1 MRSDLCR
8 SRRSRTIAS
17 RSHGRAAA
25 RSDSRGAGVA
35 GTDARRRPSGAL
47 AGDGN
52 RLRTVRARGRIASR
66 SGGRSG
72 QRRTTQ
78 RTSLDCAAVKTMM
91 NEEQLAVPAELEMKS
106 STGPTIAADVTD
118 ESRVPQIPEELSI
131 LPVQGFVVFPGT
143 IVPLNVR
150 RPASIQLLDET
161 LPRTKVIGVLTQRDE
176 AKEDPEPQDLYHV
189 GTAAMAL
196 KMIRQADDHLLIIAQ
211 GLSRFTLRKIV
222 ATSPF
227 IRAEVDL
234 VKSIS
239 LPESKEWKA
248 TFRNLRDSAARL
260 FELTP
265 EAPEQARLMIL
276 NIATPEQL
284 ADFLA
289 PNLNAD
295 VAQKQALLEEADVEK
310 RVRAVQKHISAQLEI
325 AQIKE
330 KLQKDVASQ
339 FSDAQRRA
347 YLRSQIKAIQH
358 ELGEAETGSEE
369 QMEQLR
375 DRLKEANPPEDVMK
389 QAERELKR
397 LDFIPPASPEFSV
410 IVSYIEI
417 VADLPWTKLSQ
428 DNLDLDQAQQ
438 ILDRDH
444 YDLEKVKKRL
454 IEYLAVRKLNPTGH
468 GPILCFL
475 GPPGV
480 GKTSLGQSIADALGR
495 KFVRISL
502 CGMRDEAEI
511 RGHRRT
517 YIGSIA
523 GRIIQELRRA
533 GTRNPVFMLD
543 EIDKI
548 GADFRGDPAS
558 ALLEVLDPRQNNAF
572 VDRYLDVPFDLSQVI
587 FIGTANYIEGVP
599 EPLRDR
605 IEVISIP
612 GYTEREKLEI
622 AKRDLVKRQLEE
634 NGLKPE
640 QIEWQEDALRHII
653 NDYTHEAGVR
663 ELERQIASVCRGIA
677 SQVARGKTEHV
688 TVTPELVGEMLG
700 PAKYVRET
708 KLKTSK
714 PGVVTGLAYT
724 PAGGEV
730 LHIEATRYP
739 GKGNITLTGHIGEVM
754 KESVQ
759 AAFSLVRS
767 RNSEIGAKAEDF
779 RNIDV
784 HVHVPAGAVPK
795 DGPSAGVAMFT
806 ALASL
811 FSNTPVRPDVAMT
824 GEITLR
830 GLVLPIGGLKEKSL
844 AAMRAGISTVII
856 PKLNEKDLVD
866 VPEEAKQKLK
876 FIPVE
881 NVDEVLEA
889 ALDKNS
895 AAPASESKAA

>member
-1 MRSDLCR
+1 MMDIEQIAALQADTGAKPDAQS
-8 SRRSRTIAS
+8 TIAVGS
-17 RSHGRAAA
+17 
-25 RSDSRGAGVA
+25 V
-35 GTDARRRPSGAL
+35 
-47 AGDGN
+47 
-52 RLRTVRARGRIASR
+52 
-66 SGGRSG
+66 
-72 QRRTTQ
+72 
-78 RTSLDCAAVKTMM
+78 
-91 NEEQLAVPAELEMKS
+91 EPAPL
-106 STGPTIAADVTD
+106 TAIPDV
-118 ESRVPQIPEELSI
+118 LSI
-131 LPVQGFVVFPGT
+131 LPVRGFVVFPGT

-150 RPASIQLLDET
+150 REASIKLLDET
-161 LPRTKVIGVLTQRDE
+161 LPQTKIIGLLTQRDE
-176 AKEDPEPQDLYHV
+176 TVEDPEPQDLYNV
-189 GTAAMAL
+189 GTAALVL
-196 KMIRQADDHLLIIAQ
+196 KLLRQADDHVLVIAQ
-211 GLSRFTLRKIV
+211 GLRRFSLRKIIS
-222 ATSPF
+222 TSPF
-227 IRAEVDL
+227 LRAEVDL
-234 VKSIS
+234 VPSVS
-239 LPESKEWKA
+239 PSESKEWQA
-248 TFRNLRDSAARL
+248 TFRNLRDSAAKL

-265 EAPEQARLMIL
+265 ETPEQARLMVL
-276 NIATPEQL
+276 NINNPEQL

-289 PNLNAD
+289 PNLNIE
-295 VAQKQALLEEADVEK
+295 VGQKQGLLEEFDVEK
-310 RVRAVQKHISAQLEI
+310 RVRTVQKYISAQLEI
-325 AQIKE
+325 AQIQE

-358 ELGEAETGSEE
+358 ELGEGEAGSEE

-375 DRLKEANPPEDVMK
+375 TRLEEAKPPAEVMA

-397 LDFIPPASPEFSV
+397 LDFIPPASPEYSV
-410 IVSYIEI
+410 IVSYVEI
-417 VADLPWTKLSQ
+417 VADLPWAKLSE
-428 DNLDLDQAQQ
+428 DNLDLDQAQET
-438 ILDRDH
+438 LDRDH

-454 IEYLAVRKLNPTGH
+454 IEYLAVRKLNPQGH

-495 KFVRISL
+495 KFVRVSL
-502 CGMRDEAEI
+502 GGIRDEAEI

-517 YIGSIA
+517 YIGSMP

-558 ALLEVLDPRQNNAF
+558 ALLEVLDPQQNHTF
-572 VDRYLDVPFDLSQVI
+572 VDRYLDMPFDLSQVI
-587 FIGTANYIEGVP
+587 FIATANYIDGVP
-599 EPLRDR
+599 EPMRDR
-605 IEVISIP
+605 MEVISLP

-622 AKRDLVKRQLEE
+622 AKKYLVRRQLQE

-640 QIEWQEDALRHII
+640 QCEWQEEAFRRII
-653 NDYTHEAGVR
+653 NEYTHEAGVR
-663 ELERQIASVCRGIA
+663 ELERQIGTVCRGIA
-677 SQVARGKTEHV
+677 AQVARGKTDHV
-688 TVTPELVGEMLG
+688 TVTPELVAEMLG

-714 PGVVTGLAYT
+714 PGVATGLAYT

-739 GKGNITLTGHIGEVM
+739 GKGNVTLTGQIGEVM
-754 KESVQ
+754 KESAQ
-759 AAFSLVRS
+759 AALSLVRS
-767 RNSEIGAKAEDF
+767 RDGEIGAKPGEFLDT
-779 RNIDV
+779 DV

-795 DGPSAGVAMFT
+795 DGPSAGIAMFT

-811 FSNTPVRPDVAMT
+811 FSNTPVRSDVAMT

-866 VPEEAKQKLK
+866 VPEEAKEKIK
-876 FIPVE
+876 FVPVE
-881 NVDEVLEA
+881 NVDEVLEIALEKNGTA
-889 ALDKNS
+889 A
-895 AAPASESKAA
+895 ASSQTNAKL

>member
-1 MRSDLCR
+1 
-8 SRRSRTIAS
+8 
-17 RSHGRAAA
+17 
-25 RSDSRGAGVA
+25 
-35 GTDARRRPSGAL
+35 
-47 AGDGN
+47 
-52 RLRTVRARGRIASR
+52 
-66 SGGRSG
+66 
-72 QRRTTQ
+72 
-78 RTSLDCAAVKTMM
+78 M
-91 NEEQLAVPAELEMKS
+91 NEEPIIAAPAELQAKGAAP
-106 STGPTIAADVTD
+106 TTIAAAT
-118 ESRVPQIPEELSI
+118 EPSQLPRIPEELSI
-131 LPVQGFVVFPGT
+131 LPVRGFVVFPGT
-143 IVPLNVR
+143 VVPLNIR
-150 RPASIQLLDET
+150 RATSIKLLDET
-161 LPRTKVIGVLTQRDE
+161 LPRTKVIGLVTQQDE
-176 AKEDPEPQDLYHV
+176 TTEEPEPQELYRI
-189 GTAAMAL
+189 GTAALVL
-196 KMIRQADDHLLIIAQ
+196 KLIRQGDDHVLVIAQ
-211 GLSRFTLRKIV
+211 GLQRFSLRKII

-227 IRAEVDL
+227 LRAEIDL
-234 VKSIS
+234 IKSIS
-239 LPESKEWKA
+239 PTPSKEWEA
-248 TFRNLRDSAARL
+248 TFRNLRDSAAKV

-276 NIATPEQL
+276 NIDNPEQL

-295 VAQKQALLEEADVEK
+295 TAQKQALLEELDVEK

-325 AQIKE
+325 AQIQE
-330 KLQKDVASQ
+330 KLQRDVASQ

-358 ELGEAETGSEE
+358 ELGETETGSEE
-369 QMEQLR
+369 QVDQLR
-375 DRLKEANPPEDVMK
+375 TRLEEAKPPEEVMK

-417 VADLPWTKLSQ
+417 IADLPWNKLSE
-428 DNLDLDQAQQ
+428 DNLNLDRAQE

-454 IEYLAVRKLNPTGH
+454 IEYLAVRKLNPHGH
-468 GPILCFL
+468 GAILCFL

-495 KFVRISL
+495 KFVRVSL
-502 CGMRDEAEI
+502 GGMRDEAEI

-517 YIGSIA
+517 YIGSMP

-558 ALLEVLDPRQNNAF
+558 ALLEVLDPRQNNTF

-587 FIGTANYIEGVP
+587 FIGTANYIDGVP

-605 IEVISIP
+605 IEVISLP

-622 AKRDLVKRQLEE
+622 AKRYLVKRQLEE
-634 NGLKPE
+634 NGLTPE
-640 QIEWQEDALRHII
+640 QCEWQEEAFRRVIE
-653 NDYTHEAGVR
+653 DYTHEAGVR
-663 ELERQIASVCRGIA
+663 ELERQIAAVCRGVA
-677 SQVARGKTEHV
+677 SRIARGKIERATI
-688 TVTPELVGEMLG
+688 TPEVVGEMLG
-700 PAKYVRET
+700 PTKYVRET

-739 GKGNITLTGHIGEVM
+739 GKGNVTLTGHIGDVM

-767 RNSEIGAKAEDF
+767 RDGELGTKPQDF
-779 RNIDV
+779 RDIDV

-795 DGPSAGVAMFT
+795 DGPSAGIAMFT

-856 PKLNEKDLVD
+856 PTLNEKDLVD

-876 FIPVE
+876 FVPVE
-881 NVDEVLEA
+881 NVDEVLNA
-889 ALDKNS
+889 ALETDGAK
-895 AAPASESKAA
+895 E

>member
-1 MRSDLCR
+1 MSTKEI
-8 SRRSRTIAS
+8 S
-17 RSHGRAAA
+17 
-25 RSDSRGAGVA
+25 
-35 GTDARRRPSGAL
+35 AL
-47 AGDGN
+47 QPG
-52 RLRTVRARGRIASR
+52 
-66 SGGRSG
+66 
-72 QRRTTQ
+72 
-78 RTSLDCAAVKTMM
+78 
-91 NEEQLAVPAELEMKS
+91 AELKPAPPS
-106 STGPTIAADVTD
+106 TIAALTD
-118 ESRVPQIPEELSI
+118 QSQMPNIPEELSI
-131 LPVQGFVVFPGT
+131 LPIRGFVVFPGT
-143 IVPLNVR
+143 VLPLNVQR
-150 RPASIQLLDET
+150 AASLKLLDDT
-161 LPRTKVIGVLTQRDE
+161 LPRTKVIGLLTQRDE
-176 AKEDPEPQDLYHV
+176 TKDDPTPQDLYSV
-189 GTAAMAL
+189 GTAALVL
-196 KMIRQADDHLLIIAQ
+196 KLVRQSEDHVLVIVQ
-211 GLSRFTLRKIV
+211 GLRRFSLRKIV

-227 IRAEVDL
+227 LRAEVDL
-234 VKSIS
+234 PNSIGP
-239 LPESKEWKA
+239 PESKEWEA

-265 EAPEQARLMIL
+265 DAPEQVRLMIL
-276 NIATPEQL
+276 NIDNAEQL

-289 PNLNAD
+289 PNLTID
-295 VAQKQALLEEADVEK
+295 VAEKQAILEELDVEK
-310 RVRAVQKHISAQLEI
+310 RVRAVQQHVSAQLEI
-325 AQIKE
+325 AEIQQR
-330 KLQKDVASQ
+330 LQKDVASQ

-347 YLRSQIKAIQH
+347 YLRSQLKAIQR
-358 ELGEAETGSEE
+358 ELGEAEAGGEE
-369 QMEQLR
+369 QAQQLR
-375 DRLKEANPPEDVMK
+375 KRLEEANPPEEVMK

-417 VADLPWTKLSQ
+417 IADLPWNKLSE
-428 DNLDLDQAQQ
+428 DKLDLDQAQQ

-454 IEYLAVRKLNPTGH
+454 IEYLAVRKLNPQGH
-468 GPILCFL
+468 GAILCFL

-502 CGMRDEAEI
+502 GGMRDEAEI

-517 YIGSIA
+517 YIGSMP

-548 GADFRGDPAS
+548 GVDFRGDPAS
-558 ALLEVLDPRQNNAF
+558 ALLEVLDPRQNNSF

-612 GYTEREKLEI
+612 GYTEREKVEI
-622 AKRDLVKRQLEE
+622 ARRYLVKRQLEE

-640 QIEWQEDALRHII
+640 QCEFQEDALCRII

-663 ELERQIASVCRGIA
+663 ELERQLAAVCRGIA
-677 SQVARGKTEHV
+677 SKVARGKTEHV
-688 TVTPELVGEMLG
+688 IVTPELVAEMLG

-759 AAFSLVRS
+759 AALSLLRS
-767 RNSEIGAKAEDF
+767 RDGQLGVNSEDF
-779 RNIDV
+779 RKMDI

-795 DGPSAGVAMFT
+795 DGPSAGIAMFT

-811 FSNTPVRPDVAMT
+811 FSNRPVRSDVAMT

-876 FIPVE
+876 FVPVE
-881 NVDEVLEA
+881 NVDEVLAA
-889 ALDKNS
+889 ALEKNGAPS
-895 AAPASESKAA
+895 ASTSKSA

>member
-1 MRSDLCR
+1 MNDKQISVLQP
-8 SRRSRTIAS
+8 
-17 RSHGRAAA
+17 
-25 RSDSRGAGVA
+25 
-35 GTDARRRPSGAL
+35 RP
-47 AGDGN
+47 
-52 RLRTVRARGRIASR
+52 
-66 SGGRSG
+66 
-72 QRRTTQ
+72 
-78 RTSLDCAAVKTMM
+78 
-91 NEEQLAVPAELEMKS
+91 ELKP
-106 STGPTIAADVTD
+106 GPQSTIAAPTD
-118 ESRVPQIPEELSI
+118 QSPTPRIPEELSI
-131 LPVQGFVVFPGT
+131 LPVRGFVVFPGT
-143 IVPLNVR
+143 VIPLNIQR
-150 RPASIQLLDET
+150 AASRKLLDDT
-161 LPRTKVIGVLTQRDE
+161 LPRTKVIGLLAQRDE
-176 AKEDPEPQDLYHV
+176 TKEEPEPQDLYSI
-189 GTAAMAL
+189 GTAALVL
-196 KMIRQADDHLLIIAQ
+196 KLIRQSEDHVLIIAQ
-211 GLSRFTLRKIV
+211 GLRRFSLRKII

-227 IRAEVDL
+227 LRAEVDL
-234 VKSIS
+234 PESIQ
-239 LPESKEWKA
+239 PTESKEWKA
-248 TFRNLRDSAARL
+248 IFQNLRDSAARL

-265 EAPEQARLMIL
+265 DAPEQARLMIF
-276 NIATPEQL
+276 NIENAEQL

-289 PNLNAD
+289 PNLNVD
-295 VAQKQALLEEADVEK
+295 VAQKQAILEELDVEK
-310 RVRAVQKHISAQLEI
+310 RVGVVQKQISAQLEI
-325 AQIKE
+325 AEIQQR
-330 KLQKDVASQ
+330 LQKDVASQ
-339 FSDAQRRA
+339 FTDAQRRA
-347 YLRSQIKAIQH
+347 YLRSQLKAIQH
-358 ELGEAETGSEE
+358 ELGEAEGGSEE
-369 QMEQLR
+369 QAQQLR
-375 DRLKEANPPEDVMK
+375 KRLEEAKPPEAVMK
-389 QAERELKR
+389 QADRELKR
-397 LDFIPPASPEFSV
+397 LDFIPSASPEFSV

-417 VADLPWTKLSQ
+417 IADLPWNKLSN
-428 DNLDLDQAQQ
+428 DDLDLDQAQQ

-454 IEYLAVRKLNPTGH
+454 IEYLAVRKLNPQGH
-468 GPILCFL
+468 GAILCFL

-502 CGMRDEAEI
+502 GGMRDEAEI

-517 YIGSIA
+517 YIGSMP
-523 GRIIQELRRA
+523 GRIIQELRRV

-572 VDRYLDVPFDLSQVI
+572 VDRYLDVPFDLSDVI
-587 FIGTANYIEGVP
+587 FIGTANYIDGVP

-605 IEVISIP
+605 IEVISLP

-622 AKRDLVKRQLEE
+622 AKRYLVKRQLEE

-640 QIEWQEDALRHII
+640 QIEWEDEAIRRVI

-663 ELERQIASVCRGIA
+663 ELERQIGAICRGIA
-677 SQVARGKTEHV
+677 AQVARGRTEHV
-688 TVTPELVGEMLG
+688 IVTPELVAEMLG

-724 PAGGEV
+724 PQGGEV

-739 GKGNITLTGHIGEVM
+739 GKGNVTLTGHIGEVM

-759 AAFSLVRS
+759 AALSLLRS
-767 RNSEIGAKAEDF
+767 RDGQLGVNSEDF
-779 RNIDV
+779 RKMDI

-795 DGPSAGVAMFT
+795 DGPSAGIAMFT

-811 FSNTPVRPDVAMT
+811 FSNRPVRPDVAMT

-856 PKLNEKDLVD
+856 PKLNENDLVD

-876 FIPVE
+876 FVPVE
-881 NVDEVLEA
+881 NVDEVLA
-889 ALDKNS
+889 VALEKDGTAS
-895 AAPASESKAA
+895 ASKGKSA

>member
-1 MRSDLCR
+1 MRPA
-8 SRRSRTIAS
+8 IAG
-17 RSHGRAAA
+17 HG
-25 RSDSRGAGVA
+25 D
-35 GTDARRRPSGAL
+35 
-47 AGDGN
+47 
-52 RLRTVRARGRIASR
+52 RLRPVHTGSAVASR
-66 SGGRSG
+66 SGNRASARRAA
-72 QRRTTQ
+72 QRIA
-78 RTSLDCAAVKTMM
+78 LDFAALERVMSSK
-91 NEEQLAVPAELEMKS
+91 EL
-106 STGPTIAADVTD
+106 STLQAHVETKPGLESTIAAGMDKSGT
-118 ESRVPQIPEELSI
+118 PHIPEELSI
-131 LPVQGFVVFPGT
+131 LPVRGIVVFPGT
-143 IVPLNVR
+143 IIPLNIQR
-150 RPASIQLLDET
+150 AASLKLLDET
-161 LPRTKVIGVLTQRDE
+161 LPRTKVIGLLTQRDE

-189 GTAAMAL
+189 GTAALVL
-196 KMIRQADDHLLIIAQ
+196 KMIRQADDHVLIIAQ
-211 GLSRFTLRKIV
+211 GLRRFTLRKIV

-234 VKSIS
+234 VDSIS
-239 LPESKEWKA
+239 PPESKEWEA
-248 TFRNLRDSAARL
+248 EFRNLRDSAAKL

-276 NIATPEQL
+276 NIASPEQL

-289 PNLNAD
+289 PNLNVD
-295 VAQKQALLEEADVEK
+295 VAQRQAILEEPDIEK
-310 RVRAVQKHISAQLEI
+310 RIRIGQKHISAQLEI
-325 AQIKE
+325 AQIQE

-375 DRLKEANPPEDVMK
+375 ARLKEANPPPEVMK

-417 VADLPWTKLSQ
+417 VADLPWNKLSQ

-502 CGMRDEAEI
+502 GGMRDEAEI

-517 YIGSIA
+517 YIGSMP

-587 FIGTANYIEGVP
+587 FIGTANYIEGIP
-599 EPLRDR
+599 EPMRDR
-605 IEVISIP
+605 MEVISLP
-612 GYTEREKLEI
+612 GYTETEKLHI
-622 AKRDLVKRQLEE
+622 AQNYLVPRQLSEH
-634 NGLKPE
+634 GLKPLQCE
-640 QIEWQEDALRHII
+640 FQEDALRRII
-653 NDYTHEAGVR
+653 SDYTHEAGVR
-663 ELERQIASVCRGIA
+663 ELERQIGAICRSIA
-677 SQVARGKTEHV
+677 AQVARGKTDRV
-688 TVTPELVGEMLG
+688 TVTLQVVAEMLG

-730 LHIEATRYP
+730 LHIEAMRYP
-739 GKGNITLTGHIGEVM
+739 GKGNVTLAGHIG
-754 KESVQ
+754 
-759 AAFSLVRS
+759 
-767 RNSEIGAKAEDF
+767 
-779 RNIDV
+779 
-784 HVHVPAGAVPK
+784 
-795 DGPSAGVAMFT
+795 
-806 ALASL
+806 
-811 FSNTPVRPDVAMT
+811 
-824 GEITLR
+824 
-830 GLVLPIGGLKEKSL
+830 
-844 AAMRAGISTVII
+844 
-856 PKLNEKDLVD
+856 
-866 VPEEAKQKLK
+866 
-876 FIPVE
+876 
-881 NVDEVLEA
+881 
-889 ALDKNS
+889 
-895 AAPASESKAA
+895 

>member
-1 MRSDLCR
+1 M
-8 SRRSRTIAS
+8 I
-17 RSHGRAAA
+17 
-25 RSDSRGAGVA
+25 
-35 GTDARRRPSGAL
+35 
-47 AGDGN
+47 
-52 RLRTVRARGRIASR
+52 
-66 SGGRSG
+66 
-72 QRRTTQ
+72 
-78 RTSLDCAAVKTMM
+78 
-91 NEEQLAVPAELEMKS
+91 NEEQIALASELEMKS
-106 STGPTIAADVTD
+106 STGPTIAADMTD
-118 ESRVPQIPEELSI
+118 ESLVPRIPEELSI
-131 LPVQGFVVFPGT
+131 LPVRGFVVFPGT

-161 LPRTKVIGVLTQRDE
+161 LPRTKVIGLLTQRDE
-176 AKEDPEPQDLYHV
+176 AVEDPGPQDLYHV
-189 GTAAMAL
+189 GTAALVL
-196 KMIRQADDHLLIIAQ
+196 KLIRQADDHVVIIAR
-211 GLSRFTLRKIV
+211 GLDRFSLRKIV

-234 VKSIS
+234 MNSIS
-239 LPESKEWKA
+239 PPESKEWEA

-276 NIATPEQL
+276 NISSPEQL

-289 PNLNAD
+289 PNLNID
-295 VAQKQALLEEADVEK
+295 VAQRQAILEEPDVEK
-310 RVRAVQKHISAQLEI
+310 RIRIVQKHISAQLEI
-325 AQIKE
+325 AQIQE

-375 DRLKEANPPEDVMK
+375 ARLKEANPPPEVMK

-417 VADLPWTKLSQ
+417 VADLPWNKLSQ

-502 CGMRDEAEI
+502 GGMRDEAEI

-517 YIGSIA
+517 YIGSMP

-558 ALLEVLDPRQNNAF
+558 ALLEVLDPRQNNTF

-587 FIGTANYIEGVP
+587 FIATANYIDGVP
-599 EPLRDR
+599 EPMRDR
-605 IEVISIP
+605 MEVISLP

-622 AKRDLVKRQLEE
+622 AKRYLVRRQMEE

-640 QIEWQEDALRHII
+640 QVDWQDDALRQII

-663 ELERQIASVCRGIA
+663 ELERQIGAICRGIA
-677 SQVARGKTEHV
+677 SRVAHGKTEHV
-688 TVTPELVGEMLG
+688 TVTPQLGAQMLG

-739 GKGNITLTGHIGEVM
+739 GKGNVTLTGHIGEVM

-759 AAFSLVRS
+759 AALSLVRS
-767 RNSEIGAKAEDF
+767 RDGEIGVKPEDF
-779 RNIDV
+779 RDMDI

-795 DGPSAGVAMFT
+795 DGPSAGIAMFT

-811 FSNTPVRPDVAMT
+811 FTNKPVRPDVAMT

-830 GLVLPIGGLKEKSL
+830 GLILPIGGLKEKSL

-876 FIPVE
+876 FVPVE
-881 NVDEVLEA
+881 NVDEVLAVALEKDGA
-889 ALDKNS
+889 AQS
-895 AAPASESKAA
+895 ASANGTDEKGKD

>member
-1 MRSDLCR
+1 MNDEP
-8 SRRSRTIAS
+8 II
-17 RSHGRAAA
+17 
-25 RSDSRGAGVA
+25 VA
-35 GTDARRRPSGAL
+35 
-47 AGDGN
+47 
-52 RLRTVRARGRIASR
+52 
-66 SGGRSG
+66 
-72 QRRTTQ
+72 
-78 RTSLDCAAVKTMM
+78 
-91 NEEQLAVPAELEMKS
+91 PAELQAKGATQ
-106 STGPTIAADVTD
+106 STISATTD
-118 ESRVPQIPEELSI
+118 DTHLPRIPEELSI
-131 LPVQGFVVFPGT
+131 LPVRGFVVFPGT
-143 IVPLNVR
+143 VVPLNIR
-150 RPASIQLLDET
+150 RAASIKLLDDT
-161 LPRTKVIGVLTQRDE
+161 LPRTKVIGLLTQRDE
-176 AKEDPEPQDLYHV
+176 ATEDPEPAELYPI
-189 GTAAMAL
+189 GTAALVL
-196 KMIRQADDHLLIIAQ
+196 KLVRQADDHVILIAQ
-211 GLSRFTLRKIV
+211 GLRRFSLRKII
-222 ATSPF
+222 ATEPF
-227 IRAEVDL
+227 LRAEIDL
-234 VKSIS
+234 LKSVS
-239 LPESKEWKA
+239 PPESKEWEA
-248 TFRNLRDSAARL
+248 TFRNLRDSAVKL

-265 EAPEQARLMIL
+265 EAPEQARLMVL
-276 NIATPEQL
+276 NIDNPEQL

-295 VAQKQALLEEADVEK
+295 IPQKQALLEELDVQK
-310 RVRAVQKHISAQLEI
+310 RVRAVQKYISAQLEI
-325 AQIKE
+325 AQIQE

-358 ELGEAETGSEE
+358 ELGETEGGSEE
-369 QMEQLR
+369 QVDQLR
-375 DRLKEANPPEDVMK
+375 TRLEEAKPPEEVMK

-397 LDFIPPASPEFSV
+397 LDFIPPASPEYSV

-417 VADLPWTKLSQ
+417 IADLPWNKLSE
-428 DNLDLDQAQQ
+428 DNLDLDRAQE

-454 IEYLAVRKLNPTGH
+454 IEYLAVRKLNPHGH
-468 GPILCFL
+468 GAILCFL

-495 KFVRISL
+495 KFVRVSL
-502 CGMRDEAEI
+502 GGMRDEAEI

-517 YIGSIA
+517 YIGSMP

-558 ALLEVLDPRQNNAF
+558 ALLEVLDPRQNNTF

-587 FIGTANYIEGVP
+587 FIGTANYIDGVP

-605 IEVISIP
+605 IEVISLP

-622 AKRDLVKRQLEE
+622 AKRYLVKRQLEE

-640 QIEWQEDALRHII
+640 QCEWQGEAFRQII
-653 NDYTHEAGVR
+653 EDYTHEAGVR
-663 ELERQIASVCRGIA
+663 ELERQIAAVCRGVA
-677 SQVARGKTEHV
+677 SRIARGKIERATI
-688 TVTPELVGEMLG
+688 TPEVVAEMLG

-739 GKGNITLTGHIGEVM
+739 GKGNVTLTGHIGEVM

-767 RNSEIGAKAEDF
+767 RDGELNAKPQDF
-779 RNIDV
+779 RDIDV

-795 DGPSAGVAMFT
+795 DGPSAGIAMFT

-811 FSNTPVRPDVAMT
+811 FSNNPVRPDVAMT

-844 AAMRAGISTVII
+844 AAMRAGISTIII

-881 NVDEVLEA
+881 NVDEVLNV
-889 ALDKNS
+889 ALEKDG
-895 AAPASESKAA
+895 APPSSQDSGNL

>member
-1 MRSDLCR
+1 MSAKELSVLR
-8 SRRSRTIAS
+8 
-17 RSHGRAAA
+17 
-25 RSDSRGAGVA
+25 AGVEAKAGAESPTTA
-35 GTDARRRPSGAL
+35 GTEQSGMP
-47 AGDGN
+47 
-52 RLRTVRARGRIASR
+52 R
-66 SGGRSG
+66 
-72 QRRTTQ
+72 
-78 RTSLDCAAVKTMM
+78 
-91 NEEQLAVPAELEMKS
+91 
-106 STGPTIAADVTD
+106 
-118 ESRVPQIPEELSI
+118 IPEELSI
-131 LPVQGFVVFPGT
+131 LPVRGLVIFPGT
-143 IVPLNVR
+143 IIPLTIQR
-150 RPASIQLLDET
+150 AASLKLLDDT
-161 LPRTKVIGVLTQRDE
+161 LPRTKVIGLLTQRDE
-176 AKEDPEPQDLYHV
+176 TKEEPTPQDLYSV
-189 GTAAMAL
+189 GTAALVL
-196 KMIRQADDHLLIIAQ
+196 KLLRQEEDNVLVVVQ
-211 GLSRFTLRKIV
+211 GLRRFSLRKIV

-227 IRAEVDL
+227 LRAEVDL
-234 VKSIS
+234 PESI
-239 LPESKEWKA
+239 LPPASKEWEA

-260 FELTP
+260 FELAP
-265 EAPEQARLMIL
+265 DAPEQARLMIL
-276 NIATPEQL
+276 NIESPEQL

-289 PNLNAD
+289 PNLNVD
-295 VAQKQALLEEADVEK
+295 FAQKQALLEELDVEK
-310 RVRAVQKHISAQLEI
+310 RVNAIQKQISAQIEI
-325 AQIKE
+325 AEIQQ

-347 YLRSQIKAIQH
+347 YLRSQIKAIQR
-358 ELGEAETGSEE
+358 ELGEAEGGGEE
-369 QMEQLR
+369 QAQQLR
-375 DRLKEANPPEDVMK
+375 ARLEEAKPPEEVMK

-417 VADLPWTKLSQ
+417 IADLPWNKLSE
-428 DNLDLDQAQQ
+428 DNLDLDQAQK

-454 IEYLAVRKLNPTGH
+454 IEYLAVRKLNPQGH
-468 GPILCFL
+468 GAILCFL

-502 CGMRDEAEI
+502 GGMRDEAEI

-517 YIGSIA
+517 YIGSMP
-523 GRIIQELRRA
+523 GRIIQELRRC
-533 GTRNPVFMLD
+533 GTSNPVFMLD

-587 FIGTANYIEGVP
+587 FIGTANYIDGVP

-605 IEVISIP
+605 IEVISLP

-622 AKRDLVKRQLEE
+622 AKRYLVKRQLEE
-634 NGLKPE
+634 NGLKSE
-640 QIEWQEDALRHII
+640 QIEWQDESLRRII

-677 SQVARGKTEHV
+677 SQVARGKIEHA
-688 TVTPELVGEMLG
+688 TVTPELVVEMLG

-739 GKGNITLTGHIGEVM
+739 GKGNVTLTGHIGEVM

-759 AAFSLVRS
+759 AALSLVRS

-795 DGPSAGVAMFT
+795 DGPSAGIAMFT

-811 FSNTPVRPDVAMT
+811 FANTPVRPDVAMT

-876 FIPVE
+876 FVPVE
-881 NVDEVLEA
+881 NVDEVLAA
-889 ALDKNS
+889 ALEKNGAGREQAGGS
-895 AAPASESKAA
+895 ASPKAMAK

>member
-1 MRSDLCR
+1 
-8 SRRSRTIAS
+8 
-17 RSHGRAAA
+17 
-25 RSDSRGAGVA
+25 
-35 GTDARRRPSGAL
+35 
-47 AGDGN
+47 
-52 RLRTVRARGRIASR
+52 
-66 SGGRSG
+66 
-72 QRRTTQ
+72 
-78 RTSLDCAAVKTMM
+78 M
-91 NEEQLAVPAELEMKS
+91 NENETVASPAGLEAKPA
-106 STGPTIAADVTD
+106 TENTITAEAT
-118 ESRVPQIPEELSI
+118 SNKRVPRIPEELSI
-131 LPVQGFVVFPGT
+131 LPVRGFVVFPGT

-150 RPASIQLLDET
+150 RPASIKLLDET
-161 LPRTKVIGVLTQRDE
+161 VPGTKVIGLLAQRDE
-176 AKEDPEPQDLYHV
+176 SKEDPEAADLYRI
-189 GTAAMAL
+189 GTAALVL
-196 KMIRQADDHLLIIAQ
+196 KLIRQADDHVLIIAQ
-211 GLSRFTLRKIV
+211 GLRRFSLRRIV
-222 ATSPF
+222 TTEPF
-227 IRAEVDL
+227 LRAEIDL
-234 VKSIS
+234 PNSV
-239 LPESKEWKA
+239 LPPPSKEWEA
-248 TFRNLRDSAARL
+248 TFRNLRDSASKL

-265 EAPEQARLMIL
+265 ETPEQVRLMIM
-276 NIATPEQL
+276 NIDDPEQL

-289 PNLNAD
+289 PNLNVD
-295 VAQKQALLEEADVEK
+295 VAQKQALLEELGVEK
-310 RVRAVQKHISAQLEI
+310 RLRAVQKHIAAQLEI
-325 AQIKE
+325 AQIQE
-330 KLQKDVASQ
+330 KLQKDVESQ

-347 YLRSQIKAIQH
+347 YLRSQIKAIQR
-358 ELGEAETGSEE
+358 ELGENEGGSDE
-369 QMEQLR
+369 QVQQLR
-375 DRLKEANPPEDVMK
+375 SRLEEAKPPAEVMV

-417 VADLPWTKLSQ
+417 IADLPWNKLSQ
-428 DNLDLDQAQQ
+428 DHLDLDQAQQ

-454 IEYLAVRKLNPTGH
+454 IEYLAVRKLNPNGH
-468 GPILCFL
+468 GPIICFL

-495 KFVRISL
+495 KFVRVSL
-502 CGMRDEAEI
+502 GGMRDEAEI

-517 YIGSIA
+517 YIGSMP

-558 ALLEVLDPRQNNAF
+558 ALLEVLDPRQNNTF

-587 FIGTANYIEGVP
+587 FIATANYIDGVP
-599 EPLRDR
+599 EPMRDR
-605 IEVISIP
+605 MEVISLP

-622 AKRDLVKRQLEE
+622 AKRYLVRRQLEE

-640 QIEWQEDALRHII
+640 QCVWEDDALRKII

-663 ELERQIASVCRGIA
+663 ELERQIGAICRA
-677 SQVARGKTEHV
+677 VAAQVARGRTEQV
-688 TVTPELVGEMLG
+688 TVTPALTSEMLG

-708 KLKTSK
+708 KLQTSK

-739 GKGNITLTGHIGEVM
+739 GKGNVLLTGHIGEVM

-759 AAFSLVRS
+759 AALSLVRS
-767 RNSEIGAKAEDF
+767 RNGEIGTSPADF
-779 RNIDV
+779 RDMDI

-795 DGPSAGVAMFT
+795 DGPSAGIAMFT

-876 FIPVE
+876 FVPVE
-881 NVDEVLEA
+881 NVDEVLNV
-889 ALDKNS
+889 ALEKNDQVEP
-895 AAPASESKAA
+895 APADGKGKD

>member
-1 MRSDLCR
+1 MSEQDF
-8 SRRSRTIAS
+8 
-17 RSHGRAAA
+17 
-25 RSDSRGAGVA
+25 
-35 GTDARRRPSGAL
+35 
-47 AGDGN
+47 
-52 RLRTVRARGRIASR
+52 
-66 SGGRSG
+66 
-72 QRRTTQ
+72 
-78 RTSLDCAAVKTMM
+78 SLT
-91 NEEQLAVPAELEMKS
+91 PAELEMKS
-106 STGPTIAADVTD
+106 GAAPITAIAADVSDDSKT
-118 ESRVPQIPEELSI
+118 PKIPEELSV
-131 LPVQGFVVFPGT
+131 LPVRGFVVFPGT

-150 RPASIQLLDET
+150 RPASIALLDET
-161 LPRTKVIGVLTQRDE
+161 LPRTKVIGLLTQRDE
-176 AKEDPEPQDLYHV
+176 AKEDPEAADLYSV
-189 GTAAMAL
+189 GTAALVL
-196 KMIRQADDHLLIIAQ
+196 KMIRQADDHVVIIAR
-211 GLSRFTLRKIV
+211 GLQRFTLRKIV

-227 IRAEVDL
+227 FRAEVDL
-234 VKSIS
+234 IKSIAPPS
-239 LPESKEWKA
+239 SKEWEA
-248 TFRNLRDSAARL
+248 TFRNLRDSAGRL
-260 FELTP
+260 FELSP
-265 EAPEQARLMIL
+265 EAPEQARLMVL
-276 NIATPEQL
+276 NINDSEQL

-289 PNLNAD
+289 PNLNVD
-295 VAQKQALLEEADVEK
+295 VTQKQAILEEPDVAK
-310 RVRAVQKHISAQLEI
+310 RVGIVQKHISAQLEI
-325 AQIKE
+325 AQIQE

-358 ELGEAETGSEE
+358 ELGEGETGSEE
-369 QMEQLR
+369 QVSQLR
-375 DRLKEANPPEDVMK
+375 ERLKKAEPPSEVLA

-397 LDFIPPASPEFSV
+397 LDFIPPASPEYSV

-417 VADLPWTKLSQ
+417 IADLPWNRLSE
-428 DNLDLDQAQQ
+428 DHIDLDQAQQ

-444 YDLEKVKKRL
+444 YDLDKVKRRL
-454 IEYLAVRKLNPTGH
+454 IEYLAVRKLNPNGH

-475 GPPGV
+475 VPPGV

-502 CGMRDEAEI
+502 GGMRDEAEI

-517 YIGSIA
+517 YIGSMP

-587 FIGTANYIEGVP
+587 FIGTANYIDGVP

-605 IEVISIP
+605 IEVISLP

-622 AKRDLVKRQLEE
+622 ANRYLIRRQLEE
-634 NGLKPE
+634 NGLKPDQCE
-640 QIEWQEDALRHII
+640 FREDAIRGII

-663 ELERQIASVCRGIA
+663 ELERQIGAICRA
-677 SQVARGKTEHV
+677 VAAKCARGECQRV
-688 TVTPELVGEMLG
+688 TVTPEFVGQTLG
-700 PAKYVRET
+700 PTRYVRES
-708 KLKTSK
+708 KLKTSQ

-724 PAGGEV
+724 PYGGEV
-730 LHIEATRYP
+730 LHIEATRYS
-739 GKGNITLTGHIGEVM
+739 GKGNVTLTGQIGNVM

-759 AAFSLVRS
+759 AALSLVRS
-767 RNSEIGAKAEDF
+767 RNGQIDVKPEDF
-779 RNIDV
+779 KDMDI

-795 DGPSAGVAMFT
+795 DGPSAGIAMFT

-811 FSNTPVRPDVAMT
+811 FTNKPVRPDVAMT

-844 AAMRAGISTVII
+844 AAMRAGITTVII

-876 FIPVE
+876 FVPVE
-881 NVDEVLEA
+881 NVDEVLA
-889 ALDKNS
+889 VALEKDGLPQ
-895 AAPASESKAA
+895 AGPASGASDGNRKD

>member
-1 MRSDLCR
+1 MSENEISAL
-8 SRRSRTIAS
+8 
-17 RSHGRAAA
+17 RAGGEFKPAA
-25 RSDSRGAGVA
+25 QS
-35 GTDARRRPSGAL
+35 
-47 AGDGN
+47 
-52 RLRTVRARGRIASR
+52 
-66 SGGRSG
+66 
-72 QRRTTQ
+72 
-78 RTSLDCAAVKTMM
+78 
-91 NEEQLAVPAELEMKS
+91 
-106 STGPTIAADVTD
+106 TIAAPTD
-118 ESRVPQIPEELSI
+118 ETQMPRIPEELSI
-131 LPVQGFVVFPGT
+131 LPVRGFIVFPGT
-143 IVPLNVR
+143 VVPLNVQR
-150 RPASIQLLDET
+150 AASLRLLDET
-161 LPRTKVIGVLTQRDE
+161 LPRTKLIGLVTQRDE
-176 AKEDPEPQDLYHV
+176 TKEDPAPQDLYSV
-189 GTAAMAL
+189 GTAALVL
-196 KMIRQADDHLLIIAQ
+196 KLLRQSDDHVVVIAQ
-211 GLSRFTLRKIV
+211 GLRRFSLRKVV

-227 IRAEVDL
+227 LRAEVDL
-234 VKSIS
+234 PNSIS
-239 LPESKEWKA
+239 PPESKEWEA
-248 TFRNLRDSAARL
+248 TFRNLRDSAAKL

-265 EAPEQARLMIL
+265 DAPEQVRLMIL
-276 NIATPEQL
+276 NIENPEQL

-289 PNLNAD
+289 PNLNID
-295 VAQKQALLEEADVEK
+295 VAQKQAILEELDVEK
-310 RVRAVQKHISAQLEI
+310 RVRLVQKHISAQLEI
-325 AQIKE
+325 AEIQQR
-330 KLQKDVASQ
+330 LQKDVASQ

-347 YLRSQIKAIQH
+347 YLRSQIKAIQR
-358 ELGEAETGSEE
+358 ELGEAEAGSEE
-369 QMEQLR
+369 QAQQLR
-375 DRLKEANPPEDVMK
+375 KRLEEANPPEEVMK

-397 LDFIPPASPEFSV
+397 LDFIPSASPEFSV

-417 VADLPWTKLSQ
+417 IADLPWNKLSK

-454 IEYLAVRKLNPTGH
+454 IEYLAVRKLNPQGH
-468 GPILCFL
+468 GAILCFL

-502 CGMRDEAEI
+502 GGMRDEAEI

-517 YIGSIA
+517 YIGSMP
-523 GRIIQELRRA
+523 GRIIQELRRC

-622 AKRDLVKRQLEE
+622 AKRYLVPRQLEE
-634 NGLKPE
+634 NGLKLE
-640 QIEWQEDALRHII
+640 QCVWEDDALRRVI

-663 ELERQIASVCRGIA
+663 ELERQIGAICRSIA
-677 SQVARGKTEHV
+677 AQVARGKTEHV
-688 TVTPELVGEMLG
+688 TVTQELVAEMLG

-739 GKGNITLTGHIGEVM
+739 GKGNVTLTGHIGEVM

-759 AAFSLVRS
+759 AALSLLRS
-767 RNSEIGAKAEDF
+767 RDGQLGVNSEDF
-779 RNIDV
+779 RKTDI

-795 DGPSAGVAMFT
+795 DGPSAGIAMFT

-811 FSNTPVRPDVAMT
+811 FSNKPVRPDVAMT

-844 AAMRAGISTVII
+844 AAMRAGITTVII

-876 FIPVE
+876 FVPVE
-881 NVDEVLEA
+881 NVDEVLA
-889 ALDKNS
+889 VALEKNGATTPS
-895 AAPASESKAA
+895 ENKPA

>member
-1 MRSDLCR
+1 
-8 SRRSRTIAS
+8 
-17 RSHGRAAA
+17 
-25 RSDSRGAGVA
+25 
-35 GTDARRRPSGAL
+35 
-47 AGDGN
+47 
-52 RLRTVRARGRIASR
+52 
-66 SGGRSG
+66 
-72 QRRTTQ
+72 
-78 RTSLDCAAVKTMM
+78 MM
-91 NEEQLAVPAELEMKS
+91 TNEEQVFAQPAELEMKS
-106 STGPTIAADVTD
+106 SDAPSAAIAADISD
-118 ESRVPQIPEELSI
+118 QSKAPRIPEELSI
-131 LPVQGFVVFPGT
+131 LPVRGFVVFPGT

-150 RPASIQLLDET
+150 RPASIALLDET
-161 LPRTKVIGVLTQRDE
+161 LPRTKIIGLVTQRDE
-176 AKEDPEPQDLYHV
+176 AKEDPSAQDLYHV
-189 GTAAMAL
+189 GTAAQVL
-196 KMIRQADDHLLIIAQ
+196 KMIRQADDHVLIIAQ
-211 GLSRFTLRKIV
+211 GLRRFRLRKIV

-227 IRAEVDL
+227 VRAEIDIL
-234 VKSIS
+234 ESKS
-239 LPESKEWKA
+239 PTESKEWEA
-248 TFRNLRDSAARL
+248 EFRNLRDSAARL

-265 EAPEQARLMIL
+265 ETPEQARLMVM
-276 NIATPEQL
+276 NIDNPEQL

-289 PNLNAD
+289 PNLNVDA
-295 VAQKQALLEEADVEK
+295 AQKQALLEELDVEK
-310 RVRAVQKHISAQLEI
+310 RVREVQKHISAQLEI
-325 AQIKE
+325 AQIQE

-358 ELGEAETGSEE
+358 ELGETETGSEE

-375 DRLKEANPPEDVMK
+375 ARLKEANPPEEVMK

-417 VADLPWTKLSQ
+417 IADLPWNKLSQ

-502 CGMRDEAEI
+502 GGMRDEAEI

-517 YIGSIA
+517 YIGSMP

-558 ALLEVLDPRQNNAF
+558 ALLEVLDPRQNNTF
-572 VDRYLDVPFDLSQVI
+572 VDRYLDVPFDLSQII
-587 FIGTANYIEGVP
+587 FIATANYIEGVP
-599 EPLRDR
+599 EPMRDR
-605 IEVISIP
+605 MEVISLP

-622 AKRDLVKRQLEE
+622 AKRYLVRRQIEE

-640 QIEWQEDALRHII
+640 QVDWLDDALRQII

-663 ELERQIASVCRGIA
+663 ELERQIGAICRGIA
-677 SQVARGKTEHV
+677 SRVARGKTEHV
-688 TVTPELVGEMLG
+688 TVTLEQVAQMLG

-739 GKGNITLTGHIGEVM
+739 GKGNVTLTGHIGEVM

-759 AAFSLVRS
+759 AALSLVRS
-767 RNSEIGAKAEDF
+767 RNGEIGVKPEDF
-779 RNIDV
+779 RDMDI

-795 DGPSAGVAMFT
+795 DGPSAGIAMFT

-811 FSNTPVRPDVAMT
+811 FTNTPVRPDVAMT

-876 FIPVE
+876 FVPVE
-881 NVDEVLEA
+881 NVDEVLAVALEKDGA
-889 ALDKNS
+889 AQ
-895 AAPASESKAA
+895 AASPGAADGKGKD